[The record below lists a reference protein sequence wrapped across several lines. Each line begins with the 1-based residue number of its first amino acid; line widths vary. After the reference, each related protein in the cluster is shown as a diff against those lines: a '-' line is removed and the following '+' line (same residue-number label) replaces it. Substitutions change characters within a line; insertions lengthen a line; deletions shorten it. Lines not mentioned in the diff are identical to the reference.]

1 MTTRQEITSMPGAL
15 TLDQV
20 DADGA
25 IRETMDAVKGDT
37 RAAFLA
43 KAGFLGGGALG
54 GGALLTLM
62 TDDAMAQGLS
72 SSDVSILNYALTL
85 EYLEAAFYTEATRM
99 GALSGELALFAR
111 VAGGHERAHV
121 TALRQVLGRRA
132 VSRPRFNFRGTT
144 ESASTFRATA
154 ITLED
159 TGVRAYAGQAPRVRA
174 DAVLEA
180 ALAIH
185 TVEARHAAW
194 IRDIAGQDP
203 APRAFDRPLSRSAV
217 LSAVAGT
224 RFIVPARRRRS
235 TSSGSSPSF
244 IG

>member
-1 MTTRQEITSMPGAL
+1 MTTRQETTSMSGAL

-20 DADGA
+20 DSDGA

-54 GGALLTLM
+54 GGALLSLM
-62 TDDAMAQGLS
+62 TDDALAQGLS
-72 SSDVSILNYALTL
+72 GNDVSILNYALTL
-85 EYLEAAFYTEATRM
+85 EYLEAAFYTEATQM

-121 TALRQVLGRRA
+121 SALRQTLGRRA

-154 ITLED
+154 IVLED
-159 TGVRAYAGQAPRVRA
+159 TGVRAYAGQAPRVRS

-185 TVEARHAAW
+185 TVEARHASW
-194 IRDIAGQDP
+194 IRDINEADP
-203 APRAFDRPLSRSAV
+203 APRAFDEPLTKKQV
-217 LSAVAGT
+217 LAAVADT
-224 RFIVPARRRRS
+224 RFIVPRRR
-235 TSSGSSPSF
+235 G
-244 IG
+244 